1 MSDVE
6 DDQEGSGE
14 KFPVWKS
21 YKVTSEVTAFT
32 KGDVLNGTTA
42 VLSRFDFVYPS
53 CKKVNGE
60 TIIKV
65 MKDADGDSEVIR
77 KNQLDKKEDVLLIEH
92 QHATTLDL
100 VGEQLWSGALFLADF
115 VLHNPDIFSGTHIL
129 ELASGVGLTSI
140 VAAMFAKKVTITDIN
155 RGDILH
161 LIERNIDRNAELVK
175 ADVKVKEIDFL
186 DPSTIDQIRDSI
198 VDVSIL
204 LAADVI
210 YDNLL
215 TDGFIR
221 TVLQLMSESP
231 NKTLYLAME
240 KRYVFTM
247 EDMDSVAPCY
257 EYLLTQLDWLR
268 CQNPSRIEWTVELLD
283 APCEQYFTYER
294 NRHLILWKIQ
304 AKLRDSIQE

>member
-14 KFPVWKS
+14 NFPVWKS

-268 CQNPSRIEWTVELLD
+268 CQNLSRIEWTVELLD

-304 AKLRDSIQE
+304 AKLRDTIQE

>member
-268 CQNPSRIEWTVELLD
+268 CQNLSRIEWTVELLD

-304 AKLRDSIQE
+304 AKLRDTIQE

>member
-115 VLHNPDIFSGTHIL
+115 VLHNPDIFNGTHIL

-268 CQNPSRIEWTVELLD
+268 CQNLSRIEWTVELLD